1 METRL
6 NRPDRSTNN
15 SVTETMLTSEMIV
28 WRRLIQSTDEING
41 LRWLKNASR
50 PFSQLLNFMK
60 IQLHH
65 H

>member
-41 LRWLKNASR
+41 LRLLKNASR

-60 IQLHH
+60 TQLHH